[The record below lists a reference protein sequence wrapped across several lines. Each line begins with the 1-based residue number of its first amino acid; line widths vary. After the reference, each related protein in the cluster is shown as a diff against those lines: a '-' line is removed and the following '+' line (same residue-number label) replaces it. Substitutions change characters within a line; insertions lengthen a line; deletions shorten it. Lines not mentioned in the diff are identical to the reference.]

1 MGSRGYGPLRV
12 VLVGGVSGKVIR
24 SAHCPVVVIPRGA
37 ASTLGE
43 LTRPVAAVS

>member
-1 MGSRGYGPLRV
+1 MGSRGYGPLRA

-37 ASTLGE
+37 TTTLDE
-43 LTRPVAAVS
+43 LTRSAAAVA